1 MSAQG
6 DVSHGTA
13 EDFGLI
19 ETLLWTE
26 DEGFSLLDE
35 HLARLTSSA
44 AALGFACDKG
54 AVADALD
61 AAVHAPSTPR
71 QRARLVLDRT
81 GHCAVTAAAVEN
93 LPAGTVWRVAVAR
106 THFNSSDRLLRHKTT
121 RRDLYESELAEAVAQ
136 CSADEV
142 VFFNE
147 RDELCEGA
155 RSNVFVEADGLLLTP
170 PLASG
175 LLPGTLRARL
185 LAEGRAREALLRLPD
200 LSDEALWYMGNS
212 VRGLVPAHLATLT
225 AALRAPG

>member
-6 DVSHGTA
+6 DVSHRTA

-44 AALGFACDKG
+44 ATLGFACDKG

-61 AAVHAPSTPR
+61 QAVRAPSTPR
-71 QRARLVLDRT
+71 QRVRLVLDRA
-81 GHCAVTAAAVEN
+81 GHCAVTTAALEGV
-93 LPAGTVWRVAVAR
+93 PAGTVWRVAVAR
-106 THFNSSDRLLRHKTT
+106 ARFDLGNPLLRHKTT
-121 RRDLYESELAEAVAQ
+121 RRDLYENELATAAAQ
-136 CSADEV
+136 CGADEV
-142 VFFNE
+142 VFLNE

-155 RSNVFVEADGLLLTP
+155 RSNVFVAADGLLLTP
-170 PLASG
+170 SLASG

-185 LAEGRAREALLRLPD
+185 LAEGRARETVLRLAD
-200 LSDEALWYMGNS
+200 ISTAAAWYMGNS
-212 VRGLVPAHLATLT
+212 VRGLVPAQLGSGLID
-225 AALRAPG
+225 RAG